1 MVFGEKYYQFP
12 IKCSSFQRKKREEEE
27 NSFQNISDNIRK
39 SMKKF
44 WFWILVFTSLKVFNS
59 TDCFFVSAQL
69 NP

>member
-12 IKCSSFQRKKREEEE
+12 IKCSYFQKKREEEE

-44 WFWILVFTSLKVFNS
+44 
-59 TDCFFVSAQL
+59 
-69 NP
+69 